1 MVTASIKKYITLCF
15 SVHSRVLELLVHC
28 QNLPGTWAA
37 QPLSVCSVSRVSNR
51 LGSTLWGGK
60 KPALQT
66 REESMENVGPL
77 PAELFICLKNLCGM
91 CAYPSEA
98 LPPAVC

>member
-1 MVTASIKKYITLCF
+1 MFLCPQQG
-15 SVHSRVLELLVHC
+15 SRAAC
-28 QNLPGTWAA
+28 ALPKPSWN
-37 QPLSVCSVSRVSNR
+37 VS
-51 LGSTLWGGK
+51 STTPQCVQREQLWGGK

-66 REESMENVGPL
+66 REENMENVGPL